1 VKGVKIHN
9 RCQEQWTSDKTYKFA
24 LANERNVEEVMA
36 LLAAIK
42 VIEYRDVDYET
53 AKKEVAGYFRMLGEA
68 YASDASSDL
77 ELDYELVC
85 KIMDDLELEG
95 QMEISL

>member
-1 VKGVKIHN
+1 MWIM
-9 RCQEQWTSDKTYKFA
+9 Q
-24 LANERNVEEVMA
+24 
-36 LLAAIK
+36 
-42 VIEYRDVDYET
+42 T

-95 QMEISL
+95 QIEISL